1 MSAHLILGQALP
13 PPYDV
18 LVTYGPLGVFT
29 VLMLIGQ
36 LVPKPVLERERARAD
51 RAEAQRD
58 ALAEKVTTDVI
69 PLVTEVQRT
78 MIVIV
83 PTVDKLADQA
93 GRQADELQRLA
104 AEVRARS

>member
-1 MSAHLILGQALP
+1 M
-13 PPYDV
+13 
-18 LVTYGPLGVFT
+18 

-36 LVPKPVLERERARAD
+36 LVAKPVLDRERARAD

-78 MIVIV
+78 MSTIV
-83 PTVDKLADQA
+83 PSMDKLAEQA
-93 GRQADELQRLA
+93 GRQAEELQRLV